1 MPGDGPGMPNVSD
14 GQPGWATTA
23 LDELRSNLAYAR
35 ELVHGG
41 QYLERLKV
49 GAFDVADL
57 YRAAWVQTVS
67 ALDHWVHRELYER
80 ALGFALN
87 VDEDRPDR
95 FLKLEVPMQLF
106 ENVHHHAGDFRE
118 AFDEF
123 LRARF
128 GYQSLQAP
136 EKIKQALGYVT
147 DTKQLWSDVANDLA
161 DRGEQ
166 ELATR
171 EAVVDSLADIVRRR
185 NKIAHEADRDPEDG
199 TSRLT
204 ISHHDATR
212 TIDLIEKV
220 AVALRSVLGP
230 PPAAVRQRP
239 VAAAIAAPIAAPV
252 VAVPTGFSPRQTLY
266 LQYWTEFKPVV
277 ERHGWTTAQP
287 QPQNWWNMP
296 VGFDG
301 ATWALS
307 FSRFGCRSELYFEHP
322 NPAVNL
328 ARWTVLAHQQREITA
343 HFGGELI
350 FDELPQNKGCRIET
364 RLHGVTV
371 EERNKWPDIR
381 DWMEDTQARLRA
393 AVAAAG
399 GVPSIMG

>member
-1 MPGDGPGMPNVSD
+1 MPDTLGEQQS
-14 GQPGWATTA
+14 WATTA
-23 LDELRSNLAYAR
+23 LEELRSNLEYAR

-41 QYLERLKV
+41 QFLENLKV

-57 YRAAWVQTVS
+57 YRAAWVQAVS

-87 VDEDRPDR
+87 IEEERPAR

-106 ENVHHHAGDFRE
+106 ENVHHHDGDFRE
-118 AFDEF
+118 SFDEY
-123 LRARF
+123 LRTRF
-128 GYQSLQAP
+128 GYLSFQAP
-136 EKIKQALGYVT
+136 DKIKQALGHVT
-147 DTKQLWSDVANDLA
+147 DKQLWPGVAAVLA
-161 DRGEQ
+161 NKGDDEALSTQASVVACLGE
-166 ELATR
+166 
-171 EAVVDSLADIVRRR
+171 IVQRRH
-185 NKIAHEADRDPEDG
+185 KIAHEADRDPEDG
-199 TSRLT
+199 KVRLA
-204 ISHHDATR
+204 ISHHDANR
-212 TIDLIEKV
+212 TIDRIERIAN
-220 AVALRSVLGP
+220 AVAEVLGS
-230 PPAAVRQRP
+230 PPAAVVQARP
-239 VAAAIAAPIAAPV
+239 VPVSAVSVAAG
-252 VAVPTGFSPRQTLY
+252 VPPKQARY
-266 LQYWTEFKPVV
+266 LRYWTEFKPVV

-296 VGFDG
+296 GGVTGT
-301 ATWALS
+301 TWALS

-328 ARWTVLAHQQREITA
+328 ARWQLLADRRDEINA
-343 HFGGELI
+343 RFGDGLI

-364 RLHGVTV
+364 RLYDVTV
-371 EERNKWPDIR
+371 EQESRWPDIR